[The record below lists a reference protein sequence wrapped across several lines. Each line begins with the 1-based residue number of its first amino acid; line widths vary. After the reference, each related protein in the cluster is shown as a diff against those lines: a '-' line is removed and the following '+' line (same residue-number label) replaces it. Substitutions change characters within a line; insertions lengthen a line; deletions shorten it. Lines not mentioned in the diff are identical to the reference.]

1 MVTASSHRVKSA
13 DQAKALGKDLLIWCA
28 QRTSVEKVLPDEMV
42 APELRTV
49 EHLQDI
55 VDS

>member
-1 MVTASSHRVKSA
+1 VKSA

-28 QRTSVEKVLPDEMV
+28 QRTAVEKVLPDEMV